1 MDQIT
6 TYATLQSAVAGTLH
20 RTGDTDITDNA
31 PLWIQMCEADLN
43 DRMLLK
49 DSESDET
56 LTLTTD
62 VNYVA
67 LPTGFVSP
75 IAFWL
80 IVDSERVELPHVL
93 PHQLQYYSDSGQPRF
108 WAIDSANIRFD
119 CPSDSAYSARLRCVK
134 KSNLSVSTT
143 TNYLLLRRPDI
154 YLYGTLAQA
163 CLFTEDDNN
172 AKKWMTLYEA
182 AIQSL
187 KNAENRS
194 RSVPLRTEL
203 PKPYHS
209 NILRGE

>member
-20 RTGDTDITDNA
+20 RSTDTDVTANV

-56 LTLTTD
+56 LTLTAD
-62 VNYVA
+62 ANYVA

-80 IVDSERVELPHVL
+80 IVDSERMELPHVL
-93 PHQLQYYSDSGQPRF
+93 PEQLPYYSDSGQPRF
-108 WAIDSANIRFD
+108 WAIDAANVRFD
-119 CPSDSAYSARLRCVK
+119 CPSDQAYSARLRCFK
-134 KSNLSVSTT
+134 RSNLSDSNT

-154 YLYGTLAQA
+154 YLYGSLVQA
-163 CLFTEDDNN
+163 CLFTEDDNG
-172 AKKWMTLYEA
+172 AKKWLTLYET
-182 AIQSL
+182 AIQGL
-187 KNAENRS
+187 RNAETRS
-194 RSVPLRTEL
+194 RSVPLRTEV
-203 PKPYHS
+203 PGPHHS
-209 NILRGE
+209 NILRG